1 MQLNQTREGREMNL
15 KIDDIDTNIWRDEL
29 DDFVPMEI
37 HDAHTH
43 VYRWS
48 DSLAPEKEL
57 PAWRLMHVE
66 PEGIMEELQK
76 VDAALM
82 PGRKVVSRFVTGMPF
97 THCNFE
103 TANNFTRQQ
112 VGDNPN
118 SGALALVNH
127 QTKDER
133 LESMMTEEGF
143 VGVKPYRFYS
153 ITGDA
158 VNCRIEDYLPERLI
172 KVLNRT
178 GGYVMLHLSKKDG
191 IGNPENL
198 SDLERLTSLYPNVQ
212 WNLCHAARSY
222 LPYFLEKNA
231 DRLRAIPNL
240 WSDISSV
247 CDSDTLTALIK
258 IIGADRVMYGSD
270 DLSVSLRRGKY
281 LTFGYAWVE
290 MNEGNSPFHPDH
302 CDPRMT
308 FIRYESLRSLKRAA
322 GNLSL
327 TKKQIQDLFL
337 GNAKS
342 LLGIVKKQRQKHHR

>member
-1 MQLNQTREGREMNL
+1 MIL
-15 KIDDIDTNIWRDEL
+15 KIEDIDTRIWEDEL
-29 DDFVPMEI
+29 AGFVPMEI

-48 DSLAPEKEL
+48 DSLSPEKEPL
-57 PAWRLMHVE
+57 AWRLMHHE
-66 PEGIMEELQK
+66 PEGKIEDLQK
-76 VDAALM
+76 VDKTLM

-97 THCNFE
+97 TQCNFK
-103 TANNFTRQQ
+103 TSNDFIRKQ
-112 VGDNPN
+112 VGDDPN
-118 SGALALVNH
+118 SGALAIVSH
-127 QTKDER
+127 ETTDKY
-133 LESMMTEEGF
+133 LEKIMMEDGF

-153 ITGDA
+153 ITGDP
-158 VNCRIEDYLPERLI
+158 VNCRIGDYLPERLI

-178 GGYVMLHLSKKDG
+178 GGYVMLHIAKKQG
-191 IGNPENL
+191 IADPENL

-212 WNLCHAARSY
+212 WNLCHASRSY

-231 DRLRAIPNL
+231 DRLRAVPNL

-247 CDSDTLTALIK
+247 CDSDALTALISVL
-258 IIGADRVMYGSD
+258 GAERVMYGSD
-270 DLSVSLRRGKY
+270 DLSVSARRGKY

-308 FIRYESLRSLKRAA
+308 FIRYESLRALKRAA
-322 GNLSL
+322 GNLALSQ
-327 TKKQIQDLFL
+327 KQIQDLFL

-342 LLGIVKKQRQKHHR
+342 LLGIVKKQR